1 MPMQLVLREDVPNLG
16 KSGELVNV
24 KPGYG
29 RNYLI
34 PRGLAVVA
42 TKGNVA
48 RIEHEKKVAELRA
61 AKARKEAEA
70 SAATLQGVEVV
81 IARQVGEEDKLFGSV
96 TARDI
101 ADALKAKGHNVDHK
115 RIQLASPLR
124 ALGKTELTI
133 KLAGG
138 VSATVLVEV
147 TKKE

>member
-1 MPMQLVLREDVPNLG
+1 MAMQLILREDVSNLG

-42 TKGNVA
+42 TKDNVA

-61 AKARKEAEA
+61 AKTRKEAEA
-70 SAATLQGVEVV
+70 SAATLQGVEVS

-101 ADALKAKGHNVDHK
+101 GDALKAKGHIVDHK
-115 RIQLASPLR
+115 RISLPAPLR
-124 ALGKTELTI
+124 TLGKTEIVI

-138 VSATVLVEV
+138 VQATVLVEV